1 MCLAIPGK
9 VISIDES
16 DSALKMAKVDFAGV
30 TKNICIDW
38 LPDIKVGE
46 YVLVHVGFALNK
58 IDEQQAEETLRA
70 LREMGEQIDEELKS
84 DAEIIEEQR
93 NSIKKEKLG

>member
-9 VISIDES
+9 ILSIEENAG
-16 DSALKMAKVDFAGV
+16 ALKMAKADFAGV
-30 TKNICIDW
+30 TKNVCIDW

-58 IDEQQAEETLRA
+58 IDEQQAEETLQA
-70 LREMGEQIDEELKS
+70 LREMGEMIEDELNP
-84 DAEIIEEQR
+84 D
-93 NSIKKEKLG
+93 EKFMNKPNNIHGSS